1 MPILSFLTHPF
12 IGAKTRSAVVVARD
26 KMSDFTAGNDKIYH
40 MFVPTSI
47 DNGWREKR
55 PLGIFKGRK
64 LLLMGGVCGDKIQ
77 SGFSRMYMSADT
89 CICTQVLGSSNMF
102 CITYVEETEVLNL
115 MLLWYF

>member
-1 MPILSFLTHPF
+1 M
-12 IGAKTRSAVVVARD
+12 VVARD
-26 KMSDFTAGNDKIYH
+26 KMSDFTAGTDKIYH

-77 SGFSRMYMSADT
+77 PGFSRMCAPKYWVAV
-89 CICTQVLGSSNMF
+89 ICFALR
-102 CITYVEETEVLNL
+102 
-115 MLLWYF
+115 MLKKLRCSI